1 MDYAFPPAPV
11 VTLDAMSSNPFPVR
25 RIFCVG
31 QNYLDHAREMGAD
44 PGRDEPFFF
53 MKPPGAILH
62 NQPVFPYPPGTADLQ
77 PEVELVV
84 ALHKGG
90 KNIPVERVD
99 YDYVFGYAVGLDM
112 TRRDLQRAAR
122 EKGRPWD
129 MAKAFDHSAPCSAI
143 TPEFYAGNISR
154 GKIELKV
161 NGDIRQSGDVGD
173 MILKIP
179 QMVHTLSTLVE
190 LFPGDL
196 IFTGTPAGVGPVV
209 PGDVIEAT
217 VAGLEPLIITIGE
230 PAR

>member
-1 MDYAFPPAPV
+1 MNYAFPPAPI

-31 QNYLDHAREMGAD
+31 QNYPDHAREMGAD
-44 PGRDEPFFF
+44 PSADAPFFF
-53 MKPPGAILH
+53 MKPASAILQ
-62 NQPVFPYPPGTADLQ
+62 NNSVLPYPPNTEDLQ

-90 KNIPVERVD
+90 KNIPIDKVD

-161 NGDIRQSGDVGD
+161 NGEVRQSGDVGD

-179 QMVHTLSTLVE
+179 QMVNTLSNLVE

-196 IFTGTPAGVGPVV
+196 IFTGTPAGVAPVV
-209 PGDVIEAT
+209 KGDVIEAT
-217 VAGLEPLIITIGE
+217 VAGLEPLIITIG
-230 PAR
+230 

>member
-11 VTLDAMSSNPFPVR
+11 VTLDAMSSKPFPVR

-31 QNYLDHAREMGAD
+31 QNYPGHAREMGAD

-62 NQPVFPYPPGTADLQ
+62 NQSVFPYPPGTGDLQ

-90 KNIPVERVD
+90 KNIPVDRVD

-122 EKGRPWD
+122 ENGRPWD

-209 PGDVIEAT
+209 KGDVIEAT
-217 VAGLEPLIITIGE
+217 VAGLEPLIITIG
-230 PAR
+230 AA

>member
-1 MDYAFPPAPV
+1 MNYAFSPAPV
-11 VTLDAMSSNPFPVR
+11 ITLEAMSSKPFPVR

-31 QNYLDHAREMGAD
+31 QNYACHVKEMGGD
-44 PGRDEPFFF
+44 MESNEPIFF
-53 MKPPGAILH
+53 MKPASAILH
-62 NQPVFPYPPGTADLQ
+62 NNSVFPYPPATSDLQ

-90 KNIPVERVD
+90 RNIPADKVD

-112 TRRDLQRAAR
+112 TRRDMQQAAR

-129 MAKAFDHSAPCSAI
+129 MAKAFDCSAPCTAI
-143 TPEFYAGNISR
+143 TPEFYSGAISR

-161 NGDIRQSGDVGD
+161 NGEIRQSGDVGD

-179 QMVHTLSTLVE
+179 QMVNRLSNLVE

-209 PGDVIEAT
+209 KGDVIEAT
-217 VAGLEPLIITIGE
+217 VAGLEPLHITIG
-230 PAR
+230 

>member
-1 MDYAFPPAPV
+1 MNYAFAPAPIV
-11 VTLDAMSSNPFPVR
+11 SIPAMSSNPFPVR

-31 QNYLDHAREMGAD
+31 HNYPDHVREMGAD
-44 PGRDEPFFF
+44 PGHGEPFFF
-53 MKPPGAILH
+53 MKPPGAILQ
-62 NQPVFPYPPGTADLQ
+62 NNSVLSYPPGTSNLQ

-90 KNIPVERVD
+90 RNIPADKVD

-112 TRRDLQRAAR
+112 TRRDLQQVAR
-122 EKGRPWD
+122 EKGHPWD
-129 MAKAFDHSAPCSAI
+129 MAKGFDHSAPCSAI

-161 NGDIRQSGDVGD
+161 NGEIRQSGDVGD

-179 QMVHTLSTLVE
+179 QMVHTLSNWVE

-196 IFTGTPAGVGPVV
+196 IFTGTPAGVAPVV
-209 PGDVIEAT
+209 KGDVIEAT
-217 VAGLEPLIITIGE
+217 VAGLEPLIITIG
-230 PAR
+230 